1 MPDGIRPFDLQNQ
14 AIEKMKAESLKSIAK
29 SLETISAKLDKL
41 SELDNLTN
49 ILATLNETIKWK
61 N

>member
-1 MPDGIRPFDLQNQ
+1 MPDGVRPFDMQNQ